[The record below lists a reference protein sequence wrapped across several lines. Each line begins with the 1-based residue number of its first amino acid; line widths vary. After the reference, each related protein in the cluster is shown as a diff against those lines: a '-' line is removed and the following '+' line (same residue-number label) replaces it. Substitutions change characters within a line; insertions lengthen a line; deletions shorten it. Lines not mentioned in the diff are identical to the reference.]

1 MAKKVCRSRSRGSS
15 KANNDSASKM
25 PMLPTPSTPQ
35 SEAGVAI
42 ARGVLVGARI
52 AKRFDVPTPSRRT
65 KTPKT
70 KTTTKTK
77 KRRGRPPKKNALP
90 SRPETPPPTI
100 ITKEVY
106 YGTVTGYN
114 HLDADYVN
122 HDDDVGLYRVHYD
135 DGDTEVLDPDEM
147 YAAFLLHNSELLRM
161 DIERCRSYPSL
172 ASKIAPTWR
181 EATTGGGGGGGGGG
195 GLAHQRDLTE
205 DELIVLDAERI
216 GYWESY
222 KAYNISTGVARPL
235 PFSPTTTNSS
245 RDNRKH
251 RPLELEAAVATTRTS
266 TGGQTAGEFSGSNE
280 VVQPS
285 SASGSASSMATR
297 RSERAITRAS
307 ATSAAAAAATTTDG
321 SSVAMSSTPRRNKR
335 RGAEAP
341 GTSEVAAGS
350 SVASGQGSSKRRRRA
365 SDTASSN
372 TNTVVDSNPREGGQE
387 GGGSDST
394 ETSTRVKEETSVTG
408 NRHGW
413 GLFRW
418 TQTVG
423 FGDICDLT

>member
-1 MAKKVCRSRSRGSS
+1 MAKKVCRSRSKGSS
-15 KANNDSASKM
+15 KANNQSASKM
-25 PMLPTPSTPQ
+25 PPTPSTPQ

-70 KTTTKTK
+70 KTK
-77 KRRGRPPKKNALP
+77 KRRGRPSKKNALP

-114 HLDADYVN
+114 HLDADYVH

-135 DGDTEVLDPDEM
+135 DGDTEVLDLDEM

-161 DIERCRSYPSL
+161 DIERCRAYPSL

-181 EATTGGGGGGGGGG
+181 EATTGGGGGG
-195 GLAHQRDLTE
+195 LAHQRDLTE
-205 DELIVLDAERI
+205 YELIVLDAERI

-235 PFSPTTTNSS
+235 PFSPTGPSTGS

-251 RPLELEAAVATTRTS
+251 RPLEHDAAVATTRTS

-280 VVQPS
+280 VVQPVLP
-285 SASGSASSMATR
+285 
-297 RSERAITRAS
+297 
-307 ATSAAAAAATTTDG
+307 
-321 SSVAMSSTPRRNKR
+321 VA
-335 RGAEAP
+335 
-341 GTSEVAAGS
+341 V
-350 SVASGQGSSKRRRRA
+350 
-365 SDTASSN
+365 
-372 TNTVVDSNPREGGQE
+372 
-387 GGGSDST
+387 
-394 ETSTRVKEETSVTG
+394 RV
-408 NRHGW
+408 R
-413 GLFRW
+413 
-418 TQTVG
+418 
-423 FGDICDLT
+423 